1 MDRTWNI
8 VDDFRETKTMSTI

>member
-8 VDDFRETKTMSTI
+8 VHGFRETKTMFTI

>member
-8 VDDFRETKTMSTI
+8 VDDFRETKTMFTI